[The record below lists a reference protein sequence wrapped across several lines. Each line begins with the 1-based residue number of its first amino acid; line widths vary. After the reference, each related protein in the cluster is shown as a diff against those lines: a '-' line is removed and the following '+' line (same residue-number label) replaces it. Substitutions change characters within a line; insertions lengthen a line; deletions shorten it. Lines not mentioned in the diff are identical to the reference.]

1 MVPYHTCRVKRR
13 PDKGLWDVVT
23 TGDVPAIRQMVVTVE
38 DVNEPPF
45 FTPDVKNITV
55 DENMPCVG
63 ILSAS
68 PPETLVRKKRH
79 WIIDSFQITEEYPGP
94 FPYLLGK
101 IKVEKNVSIG
111 FNLQGQGVT
120 EDPKET
126 LTIDTHTGEIWV
138 NKKIDYEKHQKLMVT
153 FEAKNLQNNVVDTR
167 LGVEVEVMDI
177 NDNAPRFEK
186 ETYTVNLKESASQN
200 TFLTGVL
207 ASDKDKY
214 MTNNGTLDLRIVS
227 VSPLPID
234 LEFYIEQSGP
244 GNHRVGIIQFKGC
257 LDHEKAEKYTILV
270 EAKDRGEKVQ
280 LSSISTVIINIE
292 DGNNHLPVFTGQTGS
307 GRVKE
312 GDEKVP
318 VLRMQVSDQDT
329 PGTDAWRAVYTIHGD
344 KGNHFRITTDPQ
356 SNEGVLF
363 VDRALDY
370 EKGSLRNLSVSVT
383 NMVPYHTC
391 QVKGRPDKGLWDV
404 VTTGDV
410 PAIRQVVVTVED
422 VNEPPFFT
430 PDVKNITVDENMPV
444 GLSLEVFTAKDLD
457 HNYDNTL
464 LYMKGEDLNEWV
476 KVDSKSGT
484 ITTAKILDREAP
496 NIINGHYKVTL
507 YAVDS
512 GKPPMTG
519 TGTLNIHLNDQN
531 DNMPFLERTSMDM
544 CLSDQASV
552 TNITALDLD
561 GDPYSGPFHFQLEG
575 DVKDK
580 WKLEPNN
587 GYTVSLVKEATVHAG
602 YHELKLRVF
611 DLQGQQAVHNLSVT
625 VCECSQIQ
633 HCDLRSATQLGGGT
647 AIGILLALLLLGVLL
662 LALMLSC
669 EGEMRPIL
677 EESSGNIMK
686 SYIETPGSDC
696 VVPLLPLQIPAI
708 TAVTQDNYEKR
719 TAAGAELGS
728 QSSNLLRDSVSRP
741 GLGRQQ
747 GSFHW
752 VQSTTLNQSMSVR
765 SKYWSE
771 DSYLDTYDALLPV
784 LHKKTYRLQMQ
795 GNELGDYS
803 PHPYAEEGD
812 PETSSQLDAISIPES
827 PFNTD
832 MLLHLGPRFNTL
844 ASLCTTKLNS
854 S

>member
-1 MVPYHTCRVKRR
+1 MNTITIS
-13 PDKGLWDVVT
+13 LFT
-23 TGDVPAIRQMVVTVE
+23 TL
-38 DVNEPPF
+38 
-45 FTPDVKNITV
+45 
-55 DENMPCVG
+55 CVG

-68 PPETLVRKKRH
+68 PPETLVRKKRY

-101 IKVEKNVSIG
+101 IEVEKKFAVG

-120 EDPKET
+120 EEPKGT
-126 LTIDTHTGEIWV
+126 LSIDTQTGEIWV
-138 NKKIDYEKHQKLMVT
+138 HKKIDYEEYQNLKLT
-153 FEAKNLQNNVVDTR
+153 FEARKIQNNVVDTR
-167 LGVEVEVMDI
+167 LGVEVKVMDI

-244 GNHRVGIIQFKGC
+244 GNNRVGTILFKGC

-280 LSSISTVIINIE
+280 LSSTSTVIINIE
-292 DGNNHLPVFTGQTGS
+292 DGNNHLPVFTGHTGS

-318 VLRMQVSDQDT
+318 VLRLQVSDQDT
-329 PGTDAWRAVYTIHGD
+329 SGTDAWRAVYTIHGD
-344 KGNHFRITTDPQ
+344 TGNHFRITTDPQ

-363 VDRALDY
+363 VDKALDY

-383 NMVPYHTC
+383 NVVPYHTC
-391 QVKGRPDKGLWDV
+391 QVKSRPDEGLWDV

-430 PDVKNITVDENMPV
+430 PDVKNITVNENMPV
-444 GLSLEVFTAKDLD
+444 GLTLEVFTATDLD
-457 HNYDNTL
+457 HSYDNTL

-476 KVDSKSGT
+476 KVDSKTGT
-484 ITTAKILDREAP
+484 ITTAKLLDREAP
-496 NIINGHYKVTL
+496 NVINGHYKVTL

-531 DNMPFLERTSMDM
+531 DNTPFLERTSMDM

-561 GDPYSGPFHFQLEG
+561 GDPYSGPFRFQLEG

-580 WKLEPNN
+580 WRIEPNN
-587 GYTVSLVKEATVHAG
+587 GYTVSLVKETTVHAG

-611 DLQGQQAVHNLSVT
+611 DLQGQQAVHNLSVS
-625 VCECSQIQ
+625 VCECDQMQ
-633 HCDLRSATQLGGGT
+633 HCNLRSATQLGGGT
-647 AIGILLALLLLGVLL
+647 AIGILLALLLLVGVLL

-669 EGEMRPIL
+669 EGEMRPIIL
-677 EESSGNIMK
+677 EESSGALMK

-696 VVPLLPLQIPAI
+696 AVPLLCQQIPAI
-708 TAVTQDNYEKR
+708 TAVTHDNCKKS
-719 TAAGAELGS
+719 TAAGAELES
-728 QSSNLLRDSVSRP
+728 QSSYLLRASGQVYRP

-747 GSFHW
+747 GSLHR
-752 VQSTTLNQSMSVR
+752 VQSTTLNKSMIVS

-771 DSYLDTYDALLPV
+771 DSYLATYDGLLPV
-784 LHKKTYRLQMQ
+784 LHKRTYRLQMQ
-795 GNELGDYS
+795 GNELGDYP

-812 PETSSQLDAISIPES
+812 PETSSQLDVISIPES

-844 ASLCTTKLNS
+844 ASLCTPKLNS